1 MKPRQLKEYLK
12 QTLVNMPNRVT
23 YIYGGVGVGKSS
35 VVAQTCQEL
44 GFEMRDIRL
53 SLLDATDLRGL
64 PAVDKEKR
72 ETIWTRPQFLPA
84 EDYDKDV
91 VLFFDEFSNANGNI
105 QNACFVGDTFIAGE
119 TFKKIKDIKI
129 GDKVIDKN
137 GEQKKVTEKF
147 ELNYDGSLYTIKA
160 NNLLPINAT
169 AEHPFLVI
177 KKYRKQNLKY
187 NIKEN
192 ISNVEWVEAKN
203 LKNGYY
209 MGIPK
214 LQPLDYENKIK
225 INPESEGLNIPKNI
239 ECVLN
244 LNEKIAKLIGYY
256 VAEGCYG
263 NSNIQLSFGKHEE
276 KTLAKETKEI
286 FEHELG
292 LQAKIIIRGSSA
304 CVVAYST
311 FFGNW
316 LKIECGA
323 GASNKKIPNCILYNK
338 DEKILLA
345 FLRGYFAGDGNIY
358 KEKNNRDYYHV
369 VCATASEILARQV
382 QLAFTRFN
390 LIPNICIRDVVG
402 KQSEIIYNDKK
413 RVIVCKFKCFAVG
426 SSDVKML
433 NLFDINIKRKRD
445 THSFFEK
452 DNILWVKIKNIK
464 QEQYKGLVYNLEVE
478 DTHTYLAENCIVHN
492 CLQLLLDRQLGEYKL
507 PKKARIICAG
517 NRITDGGFVFRIGSA
532 NSNRLINIEFETDF
546 DDWKEWAYA
555 NNVDPLIV
563 AFHNWK
569 NGTLLTNY
577 APSMNTMAFAS
588 PRSWYFVHELMKA
601 GITNGTLYEAI
612 KGAIG
617 EGAGTEFYGF
627 MKIFRDLPD
636 VKEIME
642 NNKNIIPQE
651 SNILYALTGAL
662 INYIRG
668 NKTKMDRL
676 VEYSL
681 LIPKEFSVLLIK
693 DLLKTE
699 LKEDVMKNKTFDS
712 WVEVNKEIIL

>member
-1 MKPRQLKEYLK
+1 MKPRELKEYLK

-72 ETIWTRPQFLPA
+72 ETIWTRPQFLPN
-84 EDYDKDV
+84 EDYDKDI
-91 VLFFDEFSNANGNI
+91 VLFFDEFSNANGSI
-105 QNACFVGDTFIAGE
+105 QNAT
-119 TFKKIKDIKI
+119 
-129 GDKVIDKN
+129 
-137 GEQKKVTEKF
+137 
-147 ELNYDGSLYTIKA
+147 
-160 NNLLPINAT
+160 
-169 AEHPFLVI
+169 
-177 KKYRKQNLKY
+177 
-187 NIKEN
+187 
-192 ISNVEWVEAKN
+192 
-203 LKNGYY
+203 
-209 MGIPK
+209 
-214 LQPLDYENKIK
+214 
-225 INPESEGLNIPKNI
+225 
-239 ECVLN
+239 
-244 LNEKIAKLIGYY
+244 
-256 VAEGCYG
+256 
-263 NSNIQLSFGKHEE
+263 
-276 KTLAKETKEI
+276 
-286 FEHELG
+286 
-292 LQAKIIIRGSSA
+292 
-304 CVVAYST
+304 
-311 FFGNW
+311 
-316 LKIECGA
+316 
-323 GASNKKIPNCILYNK
+323 
-338 DEKILLA
+338 
-345 FLRGYFAGDGNIY
+345 
-358 KEKNNRDYYHV
+358 
-369 VCATASEILARQV
+369 
-382 QLAFTRFN
+382 
-390 LIPNICIRDVVG
+390 
-402 KQSEIIYNDKK
+402 
-413 RVIVCKFKCFAVG
+413 
-426 SSDVKML
+426 
-433 NLFDINIKRKRD
+433 
-445 THSFFEK
+445 
-452 DNILWVKIKNIK
+452 
-464 QEQYKGLVYNLEVE
+464 
-478 DTHTYLAENCIVHN
+478 
-492 CLQLLLDRQLGEYKL
+492 LQLLLDRQLGEYKL